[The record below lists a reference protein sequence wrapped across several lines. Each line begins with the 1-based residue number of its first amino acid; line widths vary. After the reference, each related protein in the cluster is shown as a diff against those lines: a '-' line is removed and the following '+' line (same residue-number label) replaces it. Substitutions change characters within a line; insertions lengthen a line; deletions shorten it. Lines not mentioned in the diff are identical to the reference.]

1 MTVKPI
7 LFSGPMVRALLE
19 GRKTQTR
26 RVLKSPRDG
35 SGWYRHPET
44 GAIINSMG
52 GPLPTVPYAPGDLL
66 WVRENAA
73 VRYTS
78 WNKTDGHRHSVDYAA
93 DFDDGGHYIAKT
105 SCGAGIRKGEAPSLF
120 PRRSHRRDGR
130 LQWCP
135 SIHMPRWASRLT
147 LKVTDVRVQRLQDI
161 SEEDARAEGVE
172 NDSDGWRDYTMPHT
186 QCCGSARDSFRTLWN
201 SLNEERGFGWE
212 ANPWVVAVSFNVI
225 HANVGTVLEREAVN
239 VL

>member
-7 LFSGPMVRALLE
+7 IFSGPMIRALLD

-52 GPLPTVPYAPGDLL
+52 GPLPTVPYAPGALL
-66 WVRENAA
+66 WVRETWRTPLLPGGVPAIEFRA
-73 VRYTS
+73 
-78 WNKTDGHRHSVDYAA
+78 DGTWVDWYQFMNRLPHPSCAH
-93 DFDDGGHYIAKT
+93 DDW
-105 SCGAGIRKGEAPSLF
+105 RAPNL
-120 PRRSHRRDGR
+120 RRWR
-130 LQWCP
+130 P

-147 LKVTDVRVQRLQDI
+147 LEVTGVRVERLQDI
-161 SEEDARAEGVE
+161 SEEDARAEGIECRSVKCADGQE
-172 NDSDGWRDYTMPHT
+172 RELWFGVPHAGSERPTDAFADLWDSINNPRGYCAEDAPHSW
-186 QCCGSARDSFRTLWN
+186 C
-201 SLNEERGFGWE
+201 
-212 ANPWVVAVSFNVI
+212 ANPWVVAVSFRVH

-239 VL
+239 V